1 MGLKRLSYRVRL
13 CIVAASAILSLLPVA
28 FIFMNSLM
36 SNTEAEMRYTS
47 RITPHSS
54 LGLTSET
61 LHYVEMTFVPDLF
74 SLTSYRQILFQDP
87 THLRFLWN
95 SLILVVPIIIGTLII
110 SPLAAY
116 GFERVRTK
124 HKEKLFFAYILTMML
139 PMQVLLVPHFL
150 AANFL
155 GISGNYLAI
164 ILPAIFAPFGVF
176 LIRQQMKGFD
186 KAIIEAAKIDG
197 ASEFQIFK
205 SMVLPNIKPTMTA
218 LMVLAFSEVWNIVDQ
233 AVVFIHEERNMPLSV
248 HLSAVSSDS
257 MVSIVFALSSIFMI
271 PALIV
276 FIYGQDNLAEGI
288 GYTSFK

>member
-1 MGLKRLSYRVRL
+1 MRLRRLTYRARL
-13 CIVAASAILSLLPVA
+13 CIVAASAVISLLPVA
-28 FIFMNSLM
+28 FIFLNSFM
-36 SNTEAEMRYTS
+36 SSTESEMRYTS
-47 RITPHSS
+47 RVTPHSS
-54 LGLTSET
+54 LGLTSGSM
-61 LHYVEMTFVPDLF
+61 HYVEMTFVPDLL
-74 SLTSYRQILFQDP
+74 SLSGYRQVLLQDP

-95 SLILVVPIIIGTLII
+95 SLILAVPIIAGTLVI

-155 GISGNYLAI
+155 GISRNYLAI

-186 KAIIEAAKIDG
+186 KSVIEAAKIDG

-205 SMVLPNIKPTMTA
+205 SIVLPNLKPTMTA
-218 LMVLAFSEVWNIVDQ
+218 LMVLAFSEVWNLVDQ
-233 AVVFIHEERNMPLSV
+233 AVVFIHETRHLPLSV

-257 MVSIVFALSSIFMI
+257 MVSVAFALSSLFMI